1 MPAIR
6 YETPG
11 GVRELQV
18 SSSEIEYNEET
29 QHWRVKRGEKNGRDV
44 YEHVPRERVFS
55 VQMIGKETGTVVTR
69 T

>member
-1 MPAIR
+1 MPAMR

-18 SSSEIEYNEET
+18 DSSEIEYNDET

-44 YEHVPRERVFS
+44 YLHRSDQTRWILCGLGQRAREY
-55 VQMIGKETGTVVTR
+55 
-69 T
+69 